1 MNQTQGKKN
10 DDFDGMLMVGVSI
23 AAIIF
28 FAIML
33 WMRFHVSIST
43 VHIFIRNLWS
53 WPLYQ
58 FYVLAVKAI
67 GSDIPLLRM
76 LLGNTVTLCAP
87 TSSLNPFTTCTTNP
101 SDVTFKQLSFSA
113 LIGNIIFGVISI
125 GLAFKGFIHISKN
138 HPQVRFGKKHSLDS
152 FMEEQKQNYP
162 HLRLFSEF
170 NMQKVSSRQGPLMGM
185 KTSRE
190 YAKENNLVIGESN
203 RELKYISDGITK
215 SQKDSME
222 KVPVVDR
229 SKVIEL
235 ARIQLGGLWVSVD
248 HITDAEA
255 ILLAR
260 YLPTACSTDPNML
273 DKDFYKIKN
282 DAAQLEEEY
291 WRIATKD
298 IFTSP
303 QFSPMGKYP
312 DGTTIYPDGKK
323 DLSAF
328 FIDDLKKY
336 WIKPYINHPVA
347 KKLLDK
353 HAYTRTF
360 IIAVVFEARRLGVAA
375 PCQLR
380 WLKFYDREIW
390 ALLTNIGRPSF
401 FCENMGAISHYQAE
415 AVAKQKIFQ
424 PHFDVAIR
432 GFEYQLQT
440 YFYSDEDILT
450 MQNINDEELEEDN
463 IFTGMALATRSEHEV
478 KEEDTDESNDNNP
491 TKPTPTPANA

>member
-1 MNQTQGKKN
+1 MNQNHGQKS

-33 WMRFHVSIST
+33 WSRFHVPISAAH
-43 VHIFIRNLWS
+43 VFVRGVFS

-58 FYVLAVKAI
+58 IYILAVKTTGA
-67 GSDIPLLRM
+67 DIPLLRM
-76 LLGNTVTLCAP
+76 LLTNTIELCKP
-87 TSSLNPFTTCTTNP
+87 RSSLYSFVGCSQNP
-101 SDVTFKQLSFSA
+101 SAITFKELSFSA
-113 LIGNIIFGVISI
+113 LVGNAIFGMASI
-125 GLAFKGFIHISKN
+125 ALAFKGFLQISEK
-138 HPQVRFGKKHSLDS
+138 HPQVRFGKKHTLDS
-152 FMEEQKQNYP
+152 FMHEQKQNYP
-162 HLRLFSEF
+162 HLELYAEF
-170 NMQKVSSRQGPLMGM
+170 NLQLISSNKGPLMGM

-190 YAKENNLVIGESN
+190 YAKENNLVIGSSL
-203 RELKYISDGITK
+203 RELKYISNGITK
-215 SQKDSME
+215 SQKDNME

-235 ARIQLGGLWVSVD
+235 ARMQLGGLWVGVD

-260 YLPTACSTDPNML
+260 YLPIACSTDPKML
-273 DKDFYKIKN
+273 DKLFYKIKQES
-282 DAAQLEEEY
+282 AQLEEEY

-298 IFTSP
+298 ILGSAQFTP
-303 QFSPMGKYP
+303 IGKYD
-312 DGTTIYPDGKK
+312 DGTSIYPEGKK
-323 DLSAF
+323 DLSKF
-328 FIDDLKKY
+328 HINDLKNS

-360 IIAVVFEARRLGVAA
+360 LIAVIFEARRLGVAA

-380 WLKFYDREIW
+380 WLKFYDREMW

-401 FCENMGAISHYQAE
+401 FCENMGAISHFQAE
-415 AVAKQKIFQ
+415 AVAKEKIFQ
-424 PHFDVAIR
+424 PHFDVAIK

-440 YFYSDEDILT
+440 YFYSDEDILI
-450 MQNINDEELEEDN
+450 MQNIDEDDLEEGN
-463 IFTGMALATRSEHEV
+463 IFNSMELQ
-478 KEEDTDESNDNNP
+478 ESDV
-491 TKPTPTPANA
+491 AV